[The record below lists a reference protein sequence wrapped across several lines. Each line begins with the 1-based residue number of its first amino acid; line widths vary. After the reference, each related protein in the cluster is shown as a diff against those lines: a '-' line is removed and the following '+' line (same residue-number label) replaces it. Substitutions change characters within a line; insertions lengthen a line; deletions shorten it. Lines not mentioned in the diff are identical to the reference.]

1 MHYIYL
7 YIYIS
12 CNIIYNVL
20 CISYLCLYHVYIY
33 MILYLYI
40 FGYMIY
46 HILYTYDMIMSIYIY
61 ILKPCQVMSGSSAHC
76 MFQTPLHCQQVFQSA
91 MLLASGLVV
100 QRSAMEEAFHHFIM
114 DYNRSVKRCR
124 GRWKSQFGK
133 TGPNPT
139 KKPQPNF
146 EKIILKYIYI

>member
-1 MHYIYL
+1 MALQGGGKRQILAVTLYITYCVYHICAYIMYIYDTV
-7 YIYIS
+7 YVHIWVYD
-12 CNIIYNVL
+12 
-20 CISYLCLYHVYIY
+20 ISYI
-33 MILYLYI
+33 I
-40 FGYMIY
+40 
-46 HILYTYDMIMSIYIY
+46 HIYDMSMYIY
-61 ILKPCQVMSGSSAHC
+61 ILKPCQVMFGSSAHC

-114 DYNRSVKRCR
+114 HYNRSVKRCR

-139 KKPQPNF
+139 KKLNLIS
-146 EKIILKYIYI
+146 KK